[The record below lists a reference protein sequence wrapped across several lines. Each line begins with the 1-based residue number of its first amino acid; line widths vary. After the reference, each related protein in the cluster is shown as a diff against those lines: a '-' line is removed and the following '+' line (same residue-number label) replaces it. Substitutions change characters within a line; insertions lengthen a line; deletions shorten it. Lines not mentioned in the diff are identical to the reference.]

1 MNFIKKLKGKD
12 TNAYLVKKLE
22 KNGFQKN
29 GTNHLIYHQ
38 RVEHKNI
45 QLNSKGDKMM
55 SLTKEEKK
63 RIQNDCLN
71 IIVED
76 LRPFSLFETPAFHHY
91 LQTLRDITGYSL
103 PTPCDDTLNSNLSL
117 LNTSIFEKIKNLFQ
131 KIEFFS
137 ATSDMSTRGTRYFVL
152 TAHYI
157 NEDWKLKKI
166 LLGAWD
172 GRNIVS
178 SPHIKAKDL
187 SILIKKRLKEL
198 DIENKL
204 FVLTTDGEKRERK
217 IGRELGVQTNY
228 CVDHFLD
235 LSCRKG
241 HEEVE
246 LLLSRHNKLVTLFST
261 SDVGREYLKLAQVGQ
276 EKRIKVLKTGSD
288 TRVWLGQY
296 NSIQH
301 SLKLKNYTEE
311 ALKNWGEK
319 KEKIKNIKLSDG
331 DWKELESFL
340 KVEESIH
347 DAHKQLEGRDYVT
360 SSYAIPL
367 LFGALNQIKGLPEFT
382 KSIEKMKD
390 KIINELSSRLK
401 GVSVS
406 VLTSSFFDSRFK
418 TLDHLSNELKN
429 LVYGIVKQDLQNL
442 SQNSPT
448 INVEETEEEK
458 RIRKLT
464 KKT

>member
-1 MNFIKKLKGKD
+1 MVGSVQFNSTFIK
-12 TNAYLVKKLE
+12 
-22 KNGFQKN
+22 
-29 GTNHLIYHQ
+29 
-38 RVEHKNI
+38 
-45 QLNSKGDKMM
+45 
-55 SLTKEEKK
+55 
-63 RIQNDCLN
+63 
-71 IIVED
+71 
-76 LRPFSLFETPAFHHY
+76 
-91 LQTLRDITGYSL
+91 
-103 PTPCDDTLNSNLSL
+103 
-117 LNTSIFEKIKNLFQ
+117 IK
-131 KIEFFS
+131 
-137 ATSDMSTRGTRYFVL
+137 
-152 TAHYI
+152 
-157 NEDWKLKKI
+157 
-166 LLGAWD
+166 
-172 GRNIVS
+172 
-178 SPHIKAKDL
+178 
-187 SILIKKRLKEL
+187 
-198 DIENKL
+198 
-204 FVLTTDGEKRERK
+204 
-217 IGRELGVQTNY
+217 
-228 CVDHFLD
+228 
-235 LSCRKG
+235 
-241 HEEVE
+241 
-246 LLLSRHNKLVTLFST
+246 
-261 SDVGREYLKLAQVGQ
+261 
-276 EKRIKVLKTGSD
+276 
-288 TRVWLGQY
+288 
-296 NSIQH
+296 
-301 SLKLKNYTEE
+301 KNYTEE

-464 KKT
+464 KKPKVSTTFNEFEAYLLEKEEDIIKGDPLLWWKQNCHKYPLLSRLAKKYLSIQASSAESESTFSDLSNILTDKRLSLIPETVCKLLFCKRNANVLNSLNSNFNEIFKTFSKILDKMKSLQTSKKLWSSLLQKDWDTCLRGPIMCKSSRVVCYVYQRTF